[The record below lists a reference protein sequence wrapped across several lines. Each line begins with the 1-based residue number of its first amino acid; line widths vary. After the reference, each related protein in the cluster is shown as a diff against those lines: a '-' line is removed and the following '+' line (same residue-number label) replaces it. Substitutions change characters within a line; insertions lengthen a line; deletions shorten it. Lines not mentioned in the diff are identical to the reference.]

1 MKTDFDQVN
10 EWLIQLFHDFMIL
23 EEQFLKER
31 DYADVTVKE
40 LQILSLIHTLGTVRA
55 TDIAKNQKLALST
68 ITITLN
74 RLEDKGYVVRERSKA
89 DRRVTH
95 IGLTEKGTQLTAS
108 HREFFQNITKRLFD
122 SVYGTTENKLAGEL
136 ANLHLSLENM
146 K

>member
-23 EEQFLKER
+23 EEQFLRESE
-31 DYADVTVKE
+31 YSEVTVKE
-40 LQILSLIHTLGTVRA
+40 LQQLSLVHTLGTCRA

-74 RLEDKGYVVRERSKA
+74 RLENKGYIERTRSEK
-89 DRRVTH
+89 DRRVTF
-95 IGLTEKGTQLTAS
+95 IALTEKGEELCAE
-108 HREFFQNITKRLFD
+108 HRAFFQDITQNLMS

-136 ANLHLSLENM
+136 AALHTSLENL

>member
-1 MKTDFDQVN
+1 MTLV
-10 EWLIQLFHDFMIL
+10 
-23 EEQFLKER
+23 
-31 DYADVTVKE
+31 
-40 LQILSLIHTLGTVRA
+40 HTLGTCRA

-74 RLEDKGYVVRERSKA
+74 RLEDKGYIERKRSTA

-95 IGLTEKGTQLTAS
+95 IILTSKGDELCAT
-108 HREFFQNITKRLFD
+108 HREFFHTITDNLFD

-136 ANLHLSLENM
+136 ATLHDSLENM

>member
-23 EEQFLKER
+23 EEQFLR
-31 DYADVTVKE
+31 DSAYADVTVKE
-40 LQILSLIHTLGTVRA
+40 LQILTLIHTLGTCRV

-68 ITITLN
+68 ITITVN
-74 RLEDKGYVVRERSKA
+74 RLQDKGYIERKRSTA

-95 IGLTEKGTQLTAS
+95 IDLTAKGDQLCAS
-108 HREFFQNITKRLFD
+108 HREFFRTITEHLFD

-136 ANLHLSLENM
+136 AALHHSLENM

>member
-1 MKTDFDQVN
+1 MKTDFDKVN

-40 LQILSLIHTLGTVRA
+40 LQILTLIHTLGTARA

-89 DRRVTH
+89 DRRVTY
-95 IGLTEKGTQLTAS
+95 IGLTEKGNQLTVS
-108 HREFFQNITKRLFD
+108 HREFFQNITQNLFD

-136 ANLHLSLENM
+136 ADLHSSLENM